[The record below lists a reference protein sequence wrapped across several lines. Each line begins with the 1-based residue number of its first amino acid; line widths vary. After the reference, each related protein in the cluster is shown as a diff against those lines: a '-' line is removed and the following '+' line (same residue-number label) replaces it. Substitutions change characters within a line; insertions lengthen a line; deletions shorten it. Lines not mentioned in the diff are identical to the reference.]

1 MRCFE
6 AEGQLMKRAIYLSTL
21 LSSGGGS
28 IPYGAGLD
36 NGPVAL
42 NILTRWAVFVH
53 GTVCL
58 GCHLQPC
65 HYFYDIISSV
75 GKSLWLT
82 PRTSLALAM

>member
-1 MRCFE
+1 
-6 AEGQLMKRAIYLSTL
+6 MKRAIYLSTL
-21 LSSGGGS
+21 IELRKGEVYRTV
-28 IPYGAGLD
+28 PVWTT
-36 NGPVAL
+36 GPIAL